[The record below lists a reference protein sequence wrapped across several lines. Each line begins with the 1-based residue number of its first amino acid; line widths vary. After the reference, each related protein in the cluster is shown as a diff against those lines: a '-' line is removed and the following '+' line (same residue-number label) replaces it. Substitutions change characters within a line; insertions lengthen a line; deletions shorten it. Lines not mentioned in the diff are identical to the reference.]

1 MFEDFSVGSASPE
14 GVSIHYRKGGAG
26 PPLLLLHGYPQTHAM
41 WHKIAPRLAQRFT
54 VVCPDTRGYGAS
66 GKPVADAEDMVYSK
80 RTMAKDMAGLMR
92 GLGFDKFSV
101 CGHDRGARVAYRLAL
116 DHPDAVQKLCVL
128 DILPTYSTWRRMEK
142 GLALGMYHW
151 QFLAQGGGLPEKM
164 LGADPDYYLLEKLKR
179 WSKDFS
185 AFAPEALEAY
195 KVAFRDPASIA
206 ATCADYRAGATADD
220 AIDGEDFGRRK
231 IVAPTLV
238 LWGEGG
244 LARRVDDPLAI
255 WRQWAIE
262 VSGHALKCGHFLP
275 EEAPDATAAAL
286 EEFLGT

>member
-1 MFEDFSVGSASPE
+1 MFEDFSVGAASPE
-14 GVSIHYRKGGAG
+14 GVSIHYRKGGTG

-41 WHKIAPRLAQRFT
+41 WHAMAPRLARRFT

-66 GKPVADAEDMVYSK
+66 GKPAADADGVVYSK

-92 GLGFDKFSV
+92 GLGFGKFAV

-116 DHPDAVQKLCVL
+116 DHPDAVVKLCVL
-128 DILPTYSTWRRMEK
+128 DILPTHSTWRRMEK

-164 LGADPDYYLLEKLKR
+164 IGADPDYYLLEKLKR

-195 KVAFRDPASIA
+195 KTAFRDPASIA

-220 AIDGEDFGRRK
+220 ANDGEDFGRRK

-244 LARRVDDPLAI
+244 LARRADDPLAI
-255 WRQWAIE
+255 WRQWAID
-262 VSGHALKCGHFLP
+262 VRGRALACGHFLP
-275 EEAPDATAAAL
+275 EEAPEATAKAL
-286 EEFLGT
+286 EEFL

>member
-1 MFEDFSVGSASPE
+1 MFEDFSAGSASPE

-41 WHKIAPRLAQRFT
+41 WHKIAPRLAQCFT

-116 DHPDAVQKLCVL
+116 DHTDAVQKLCVL

-164 LGADPDYYLLEKLKR
+164 LGTDPDYYLLEKLKR

-185 AFAPEALEAY
+185 AFTPEALEAY
-195 KVAFRDPASIA
+195 KIAFRDPASIA

-275 EEAPDATAAAL
+275 EEAPDATAQAL